1 MALLDWNDKFSVTI
15 RKFDD
20 QHKKL
25 VGMVNQLHDAMKVG
39 KGREVLGDIL
49 QSLAQYTITH
59 FGDEEQLMKLHN
71 YPEYEEHKKEHNNL
85 VLQVKE
91 TLEAHRQGKN
101 ILTQNIMEFLK
112 KWLTDHIQGSDKKY
126 GPFLKSKGVL

>member
-112 KWLTDHIQGSDKKY
+112 KWLTDHILDSDKKY

>member
-1 MALLDWNDKFSVTI
+1 MALLEWNDKFSVTI

-49 QSLAQYTITH
+49 RSLTQYTVTH
-59 FGDEEQLMKLHN
+59 FSDEEQMMKLHN
-71 YPEYEEHKKEHNNL
+71 YPGYEEHKKEHNKL
-85 VLQVKE
+85 VLQVRE
-91 TLEAHRQGKN
+91 TLEAHSRGKN
-101 ILTQNIMEFLK
+101 IITQDIMEFLK
-112 KWLTDHIQGSDKKY
+112 KWLTDHIMDNDRKY
-126 GPFLKSKGVL
+126 GPYLKSKGVL

>member
-1 MALLDWNDKFSVTI
+1 MALLEWNDKLSVTI

-39 KGREVLGDIL
+39 KGREVLGEIL
-49 QSLAQYTITH
+49 QSLTRYTVTH
-59 FGDEEQLMKLHN
+59 FGDEERLMKLHN
-71 YPEYEEHKKEHNNL
+71 YPEYAEHKKEHDML

-91 TLEAHRQGKN
+91 KLEAHRGGKN
-101 ILTQNIMEFLK
+101 IITQNIMEFLK
-112 KWLTDHIQGSDKKY
+112 KWLTEHIQGCDKKY
-126 GPFLKSKGVL
+126 GPFLKNKGVL

>member
-85 VLQVKE
+85 VLHVKE

-112 KWLTDHIQGSDKKY
+112 KWLTDHILDSDKKY

>member
-1 MALLDWNDKFSVTI
+1 MALLEWNDKFSVTI

-49 QSLAQYTITH
+49 QSLAQYTVSH

-71 YPEYEEHKKEHNNL
+71 FPGYEEHKKQHNML
-85 VLQVKE
+85 VLQVRE

-112 KWLTDHIQGSDKKY
+112 KWLTDHILDSDKKY

>member
-1 MALLDWNDKFSVTI
+1 MALLEWNDKLSVTI

-39 KGREVLGDIL
+39 KGREVLGEIL
-49 QSLAQYTITH
+49 QSLARYTTTH
-59 FGDEEQLMKLHN
+59 FNDEEQLMKLHN
-71 YPEYEEHKKEHNNL
+71 YPGLEQHMREHNML
-85 VLQVKE
+85 VLQVRE

-101 ILTQNIMEFLK
+101 ILTQSIMEFLK
-112 KWLTDHIQGSDKKY
+112 KWLTDHIMESDKKY
-126 GPFLKSKGVL
+126 GPFLKNKGVL

>member
-1 MALLDWNDKFSVTI
+1 MALLEWNDKFSVTI
-15 RKFDD
+15 GKFDD

-39 KGREVLGDIL
+39 KGRELLGDIL
-49 QSLAQYTITH
+49 RSLTQYTVTH
-59 FGDEEQLMKLHN
+59 FNDEEQLMKLHN
-71 YPEYEEHKKEHNNL
+71 YPGYEEHKQEHNKL
-85 VLQVKE
+85 VLQVRE
-91 TLEAHRQGKN
+91 TLEAHNRGQN

-112 KWLTDHIQGSDKKY
+112 KWLTDHIMDNDRKY